1 MMKMWNEGP
10 FSKKLT
16 IDLAYSTVF
25 KNWWVD
31 EETLI
36 TAISVRLPPELP
48 PFPAVGDLIIETVN
62 GRPLA
67 TLDLHLLDEERARP
81 GGPRKLER
89 SIETSKGDSLTFRL
103 NVSPMIGVVE
113 VNLYGLRRWEVKP

>member
-10 FSKKLT
+10 FSKKLI

-25 KNWWVD
+25 KNWRMD
-31 EETLI
+31 EDTVI
-36 TAISVRLPPELP
+36 TAISVHLRPDDDRLTG
-48 PFPAVGDLIIETVN
+48 ADLIVETVN

-67 TLDLHLLDEERARP
+67 TLDLHLLDEERTRP

-89 SIETSKGDSLTFRL
+89 PIETSKGDSLTFRVYVGGGL
-103 NVSPMIGVVE
+103 PTVVE